1 MSHRLLI
8 YTALSVFAVASGC
21 SKEEDISQT
30 DVYEEEVSPD
40 VQAAAEASNATS
52 SDAQAVAEV
61 TKKLATGELKLDVN
75 LSEVNRKDVADE
87 AYKAD
92 LEARRKA
99 EIQEVNKAIRV
110 YEVKKAILEKAKRNN
125 ASKER
130 IADLERECEKLKA
143 NWERLEAQRQAKMAA
158 IIRERRLKAEANA
171 KSEAYKKLLE
181 QEKAKKAAE

>member
-21 SKEEDISQT
+21 SKEEGISHT

-40 VQAAAEASNATS
+40 VQAAAEASKVLS
-52 SDAQAVAEV
+52 REAQAVAEV

-75 LSEVNRKDVADE
+75 LSEVNRKDVSGE

-130 IADLERECEKLKA
+130 IADLERECEELKA
-143 NWERLEAQRQAKMAA
+143 NWESLEAQRQAKMAA
-158 IIRERRLKAEANA
+158 MIRERRLKAAANA
-171 KSEAYKKLLE
+171 KSEAYKKLVE